1 MAEISVFSP
10 AGRSPGIDGFA
21 FHMVPGSGGI
31 QCQLPLKRSRFD
43 PRSRPEGVEIRE
55 MLLSTA
61 AAGKNCFNGFT
72 VSHWQMGMRFQPQQ
86 SGMLPAP
93 DGIYPQSACQTPL
106 ACKKWFLG
114 LTSGERGL
122 SRCWIRLSCRYRC
135 RSSLSM

>member
-1 MAEISVFSP
+1 MVERLYRDTRGFDRRSAWAMSEISVFSP

-61 AAGKNCFNGFT
+61 TAGKNCFNGFT
-72 VSHWQMGMRFQPQQ
+72 VSHWQMGMRVQPQQ

-106 ACKKWFLG
+106 ACKKLHDALWA
-114 LTSGERGL
+114 TS
-122 SRCWIRLSCRYRC
+122 IPH
-135 RSSLSM
+135 